1 MHCKGIVIVQQSIL
15 ILSKER
21 YPYLNDF
28 VLEGKKRNVNVD
40 VKFFDDIH
48 IEFTKTQTKIFIGNI
63 PIEQYT
69 LIYIRTTG
77 MYVELQTLISEY
89 CRMHNVPLVDT
100 SRTFKRP
107 WIDTKSF
114 ELMKLS
120 QHNIPIVESVF
131 VSLKNVELVKTLV
144 FPCVVKI
151 TDVDCGNGVFLCASF
166 EEIKDKIKEIG
177 KHVLVQSF
185 IPNDGDVRIIVI
197 GNKIIGA
204 MKRVAVDKD
213 EFRNNVSQGGSV
225 FPYEASE
232 QQKKMALLAVKSLQ
246 YDIAGVDIIFD
257 KKDNTW
263 KILEVNISPQFTS
276 FEKVTGINIKAKIM
290 EYLVSR
296 LPKQA

>member
-1 MHCKGIVIVQQSIL
+1 MKQSIL
-15 ILSKER
+15 ILSKEP
-21 YPYLNDF
+21 YPYLHDF
-28 VLEGKKRNVNVD
+28 ELEGEKRNVSVD
-40 VKFFDDIH
+40 ALFFEDIH
-48 IEFTKTQTKIFIGNI
+48 IEFTKTQTKIFIANH
-63 PIEQYT
+63 PIEKYA

-89 CRMHNVPLVDT
+89 CRIHHVPLIDT
-100 SRTFKRP
+100 ARMFKTP

-120 QHNIPIVESVF
+120 QNKIPIVKSLF
-131 VSLKNVELVKTLV
+131 VSLQNVALVKKLAY
-144 FPCVVKI
+144 PCVVKI
-151 TDVDCGNGVFLCASF
+151 TDVDCGNGVFLCTSF
-166 EEIKDKIKEIG
+166 NEIKDKIQEIG

-185 IPNDGDVRIIVI
+185 IPNDGDIRIIVI
-197 GNKIIGA
+197 GNNIIGA

-213 EFRNNVSQGGSV
+213 EFRNNVSQGGST

-232 QQKKMALLAVKSLQ
+232 QQKKMALSAAKCLQ
-246 YDIAGVDIIFD
+246 YDVAGVDIIFD